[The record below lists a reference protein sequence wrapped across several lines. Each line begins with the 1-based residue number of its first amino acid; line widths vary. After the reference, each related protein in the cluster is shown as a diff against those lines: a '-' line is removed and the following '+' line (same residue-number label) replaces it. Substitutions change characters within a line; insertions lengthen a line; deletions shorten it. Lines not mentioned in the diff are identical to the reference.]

1 MEQKEMAY
9 HQRVRAG
16 YLAMAAQEPDRW
28 VVMDAMHG
36 IKAVQAGIRH
46 RIRRELAADR
56 PVPAQ
61 PVQEGIREDEKSA

>member
-28 VVMDAMHG
+28 MVIDAARG
-36 IKAVQAGIRH
+36 IKTVQARIRD
-46 RIRRELAADR
+46 RIRRELATGR
-56 PVPAQ
+56 PILAP
-61 PVQEGIREDEKSA
+61 PEQEEIREDKRSA